1 MTNPEYPIHPA
12 EEEDR
17 RKKSGEA
24 YERVKPELERIKQKL
39 AGEETE
45 QENKSTFSDETIED
59 ARQSDELHPKDD
71 E

>member
-17 RKKSGEA
+17 EKKSAEA
-24 YERVKPELERIKQKL
+24 YRRVKPELDDIKQKL
-39 AGEETE
+39 AGEEK
-45 QENKSTFSDETIED
+45 KSTFSDETIED
-59 ARQSDELHPKDD
+59 ARRHEEEHHPKED